1 MGFPMSTLVVFLVW
15 FVVSAVALIRAR
27 NGPIAARRRIALWV
41 AFALFLI
48 NMYGMYGL
56 YVMKR

>member
-1 MGFPMSTLVVFLVW
+1 MSTLVVFLVW